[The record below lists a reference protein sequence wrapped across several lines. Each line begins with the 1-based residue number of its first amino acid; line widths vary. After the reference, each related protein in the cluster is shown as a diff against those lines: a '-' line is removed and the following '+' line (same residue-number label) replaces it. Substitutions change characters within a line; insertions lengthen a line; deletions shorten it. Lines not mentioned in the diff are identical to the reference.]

1 MNGLICIV
9 SVFNARHQSDLLMG
23 KLFEFKSKA
32 LKLRILYKCHKY
44 DCVILPY
51 TLKISKKVSHAFHEK
66 APFPSESHAKQ
77 DVVQSS
83 RPFHVLIRSCPFRVG
98 IEFLKLSPMRIIGL
112 DPNQHFSIVNRQVLG
127 SILSAHGWRFAE
139 FRPIVRRMF
148 YQVKTISLL

>member
-9 SVFNARHQSDLLMG
+9 SVFNARHQSGLLMG

-98 IEFLKLSPMRIIGL
+98 IEFLKLSPMRIIGPDHIRGSERAQILETSVSSVYVYQLARVTVMGAATCCAL
-112 DPNQHFSIVNRQVLG
+112 DRGEGH
-127 SILSAHGWRFAE
+127 
-139 FRPIVRRMF
+139 
-148 YQVKTISLL
+148 